1 MNEYDIAKM
10 YQEMEL
16 ELISSLKRN
25 LKRHLKEEKNIGVDY
40 PAWQALKLKELQRVK
55 EENLEIIKKHTST
68 IPRDVSRIINREY
81 KQGRISAQKLFA
93 KTKEGHGDKMNQSF
107 FYIDNQKVNMLI
119 DEINGTVRDADS
131 AMFRM
136 MNDKYRSTILKANF
150 FLENGATTIDGA
162 VDMALR
168 DFIKSGINCI
178 QYADGRRVNIADYTR
193 MAVRTASQRA
203 TLYAEGDFR
212 KERGKSLV
220 MVTKHN
226 TACKMCQPWENKV
239 LIDDVY
245 SGGIPDG
252 KHKLV
257 SQAMKAGLM
266 HPNCRHGLPTYYPE
280 LDDVYDDIA
289 REKSLQEEEES
300 LRDAISQYRQR
311 ERRFAL
317 WNNPDI
323 MYFIDD
329 GKKRDSNL
337 SLVDEID
344 KILKESKEQEEK
356 YKPLEGDLLEKYQ
369 KQSKELFNEIR
380 KNKEIEEAINSYIG
394 DGFADINEMLKSE
407 ELEDNA
413 TLNAIS
419 ENIDKLM
426 DKFKLDDDI
435 VLYRGTEKKH
445 YINRPIGSD
454 FREKVYYSTS
464 YKKEIAKY
472 FANAGQDMTGDDG
485 MLLEIRVPK
494 NTKCIYIGENNK
506 IHDEGEILLSK
517 NLKYI
522 VIDRKNDNYMLL
534 EVINE

>member
-16 ELISSLKRN
+16 ELIASLKRN
-25 LKRHLKEEKNIGVDY
+25 LKRHLKEEKNVGIDY

-81 KQGRISAQKLFA
+81 KQGRTSAQKLFA
-93 KTKEGHGDKMNQSF
+93 KSKEGHGDKMNQSF
-107 FYIDNQKVNMLI
+107 FNVDNQKVNMLI

-136 MNDKYRSTILKANF
+136 INDKYRSTIFKANF

-168 DFIKSGINCI
+168 DFIRTGINCI

-203 TLYAEGDFR
+203 MLYAEGDFR

-226 TACKMCQPWENKV
+226 TACKLCQPWENKV
-239 LIDDVY
+239 LIDDIY
-245 SGGIPDG
+245 SGGMPDG

-257 SQAMKAGLM
+257 SQAMKAGLF

-280 LDDVYDDIA
+280 LDEVYDDIA
-289 REKSLQEEEES
+289 RNKSLQEEEES
-300 LRDAISQYRQR
+300 LRDEISQYYQR

-323 MYFIDD
+323 MHFIDD

-337 SLVDEID
+337 NLINEID
-344 KILKESKEQEEK
+344 KILKETKEQEEK
-356 YKPLEGDLLEKYQ
+356 YKPLEGNLLEKYQ
-369 KQSKELFNEIR
+369 KQSKELFNKIR
-380 KNKEIEEAINSYIG
+380 KNREIEDAINSYIG
-394 DGFADINEMLKSE
+394 DDFVHINKLLANGKI
-407 ELEDNA
+407 EDNEK
-413 TLNAIS
+413 LKNIS

-426 DKFKLDDDI
+426 NKFKLDDDI
-435 VLYRGTEKKH
+435 VVYRGTEKKY
-445 YINRPIGSD
+445 YINKQIGSD
-454 FREKVYYSTS
+454 FTEKVYYSTS
-464 YKKEIAKY
+464 YNKEIAKD
-472 FANAGQDMTGDDG
+472 FANVEKDITGNDG
-485 MLLEIRVPK
+485 ILLEIRIPK
-494 NTKCIYIGENNK
+494 NTKCVYIGENNK
-506 IHDEGEILLSK
+506 IHDEGEILLSR
-517 NLKYI
+517 NLKYK
-522 VIDRKNDNYMLL
+522 VINRKNDNYILL

>member
-25 LKRHLKEEKNIGVDY
+25 LKRHLKEEKNTGVDY

-136 MNDKYRSTILKANF
+136 MNDKYRSTIFKANF

-162 VDMALR
+162 IDMALR

-203 TLYAEGDFR
+203 MLYAEGDFR
-212 KERGKSLV
+212 KERGCSLV

-257 SQAMKAGLM
+257 SQAMKAGLF

-289 REKSLQEEEES
+289 RDKSLQEEE
-300 LRDAISQYRQR
+300 
-311 ERRFAL
+311 
-317 WNNPDI
+317 
-323 MYFIDD
+323 
-329 GKKRDSNL
+329 
-337 SLVDEID
+337 V
-344 KILKESKEQEEK
+344 
-356 YKPLEGDLLEKYQ
+356 
-369 KQSKELFNEIR
+369 
-380 KNKEIEEAINSYIG
+380 
-394 DGFADINEMLKSE
+394 
-407 ELEDNA
+407 
-413 TLNAIS
+413 
-419 ENIDKLM
+419 
-426 DKFKLDDDI
+426 
-435 VLYRGTEKKH
+435 
-445 YINRPIGSD
+445 
-454 FREKVYYSTS
+454 
-464 YKKEIAKY
+464 
-472 FANAGQDMTGDDG
+472 
-485 MLLEIRVPK
+485 
-494 NTKCIYIGENNK
+494 
-506 IHDEGEILLSK
+506 
-517 NLKYI
+517 
-522 VIDRKNDNYMLL
+522 
-534 EVINE
+534 

>member
-25 LKRHLKEEKNIGVDY
+25 LKRHLKEEKNTGVDY

-136 MNDKYRSTILKANF
+136 MNDKYRSTIFKANF

-162 VDMALR
+162 IDMALR

-203 TLYAEGDFR
+203 MLYAEGDFR
-212 KERGKSLV
+212 KERGHSLV

-257 SQAMKAGLM
+257 SQAMKAGLF

-289 REKSLQEEEES
+289 RDKSLQEEEES
-300 LRDAISQYRQR
+300 LRDAISQYRQQ
-311 ERRFAL
+311 ERRDMIK
-317 WNNPDI
+317 NGDGHMVDYNDGTSQ
-323 MYFIDD
+323 FIFQTKKYINTEPKYIPQVHKRKYRIID
-329 GKKRDSNL
+329 GKKIYNNL
-337 SLVDEID
+337 GNNDGAGEKKNALWLSSITGERVE
-344 KILKESKEQEEK
+344 ILKEIQNKEDAHNPD
-356 YKPLEGDLLEKYQ
+356 YFFRNDFWDL
-369 KQSKELFNEIR
+369 
-380 KNKEIEEAINSYIG
+380 KEIEGNG
-394 DGFADINEMLKSE
+394 DRTVS
-407 ELEDNA
+407 
-413 TLNAIS
+413 NAIKS
-419 ENIDKLM
+419 NKKQGSKFIIDLSK
-426 DKFKLDDDI
+426 
-435 VLYRGTEKKH
+435 TEMTPSKAREQIEKTFINHKWLKEVILKKEDSL
-445 YINRPIGSD
+445 I
-454 FREKVYYSTS
+454 EW
-464 YKKEIAKY
+464 YKK
-472 FANAGQDMTGDDG
+472 FD
-485 MLLEIRVPK
+485 
-494 NTKCIYIGENNK
+494 
-506 IHDEGEILLSK
+506 
-517 NLKYI
+517 
-522 VIDRKNDNYMLL
+522 
-534 EVINE
+534 